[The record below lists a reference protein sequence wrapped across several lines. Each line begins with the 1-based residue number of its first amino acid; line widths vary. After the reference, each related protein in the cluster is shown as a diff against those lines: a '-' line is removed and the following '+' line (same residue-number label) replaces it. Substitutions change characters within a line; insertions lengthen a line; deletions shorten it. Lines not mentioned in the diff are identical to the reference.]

1 MNIEDV
7 IAIQDQLIKNKQEH
21 DDERYMEFIER
32 KRMRR
37 EEDISGVLLLNK
49 QTKKLRSEAIELNI
63 KTKKVQLDEEWEE
76 FVKNK
81 ELQKQKEI
89 IRMEKEAANKK
100 KKKKKAWSPDL
111 SRDSEIDWS
120 IDLF

>member
-1 MNIEDV
+1 MNIDDV
-7 IAIQDQLIKNKQEH
+7 VAIQDALIKNKQDY

-63 KTKKVQLDEEWEE
+63 KTKKAQLDDEWNE
-76 FVKNK
+76 FLASEQLK
-81 ELQKQKEI
+81 KQKEI
-89 IRMEKEAANKK
+89 IRMEKEAGAKKNKK
-100 KKKKKAWSPDL
+100 KKK
-111 SRDSEIDWS
+111 
-120 IDLF
+120 

>member
-1 MNIEDV
+1 
-7 IAIQDQLIKNKQEH
+7 
-21 DDERYMEFIER
+21 MEFIER

-76 FVKNK
+76 FIRNK

-89 IRMEKEAANKK
+89 IRM
-100 KKKKKAWSPDL
+100 
-111 SRDSEIDWS
+111 
-120 IDLF
+120 

>member
-1 MNIEDV
+1 MNIDDV

-49 QTKKLRSEAIELNI
+49 QTKKLRSQAIELNI
-63 KTKKVQLDEEWEE
+63 KTKKAQLDEEWEE
-76 FVKNK
+76 FLKNK
-81 ELQKQKEI
+81 
-89 IRMEKEAANKK
+89 
-100 KKKKKAWSPDL
+100 
-111 SRDSEIDWS
+111 
-120 IDLF
+120 

>member
-1 MNIEDV
+1 MNLEDV
-7 IAIQDQLIKNKQEH
+7 KEIQEKLLKNKQEY

-63 KTKKVQLDEEWEE
+63 KTKQTQLDDEWE
-76 FVKNK
+76 
-81 ELQKQKEI
+81 
-89 IRMEKEAANKK
+89 
-100 KKKKKAWSPDL
+100 
-111 SRDSEIDWS
+111 
-120 IDLF
+120 

>member
-100 KKKKKAWSPDL
+100 KKKKKAWSSDL
-111 SRDSEIDWS
+111 SIDSQIDWS